1 MDKKEFEQKKELI
14 EFEKQAKLEVLK
26 YVRDT
31 ERLKHE
37 MNLERERIKS
47 AEIRKAQMR
56 AKDKWME
63 NQ

>member
-26 YVRDT
+26 YIRDT

-37 MNLERERIKS
+37 MGLERERIKS

-56 AKDKWME
+56 SRL
-63 NQ
+63 

>member
-26 YVRDT
+26 YIRDT

-56 AKDKWME
+56 SRL
-63 NQ
+63 

>member
-1 MDKKEFEQKKELI
+1 MDKKEFEMRKELI
-14 EFEKQAKLEVLK
+14 EIEKQAKLETLK
-26 YVRDT
+26 YIRDT

-56 AKDKWME
+56 SRL
-63 NQ
+63 